1 MSASLLLLH
10 GVAVVTAH
18 FLQKLD
24 QAAARVAVVQDL
36 ANTIG
41 CKSEMEG
48 IFPSRPAQ
56 IERFDSPTDLQN
68 LEVHI
73 TRQVKCPN
81 TAVKAL
87 DLDVRQRGHVF
98 GIQGI
103 DGALEPVYG
112 NSL

>member
-24 QAAARVAVVQDL
+24 HAAARVAVVQDL

-41 CKSEMEG
+41 CKRDIEG
-48 IFPSRPAQ
+48 IFPARPSQ
-56 IERFDSPTDLQN
+56 IERFDSAPDLQD

-73 TRQVKCPN
+73 ARQVKRPN
-81 TAVKAL
+81 AAIKAF
-87 DLDVRQRGHVF
+87 DLDVRQR
-98 GIQGI
+98 
-103 DGALEPVYG
+103 
-112 NSL
+112 

>member
-1 MSASLLLLH
+1 MNAASLLLH

-48 IFPSRPAQ
+48 IFPACPAQ
-56 IERFDSPTDLQN
+56 IERFDSATDLQN

-81 TAVKAL
+81 AAIKAF

-98 GIQGI
+98 DIQGI

-112 NSL
+112 NAL

>member
-1 MSASLLLLH
+1 MLH

-24 QAAARVAVVQDL
+24 HAAARVAVVQDL

-41 CKSEMEG
+41 CKRNIEG
-48 IFPSRPAQ
+48 IFPACAAQ
-56 IERFDSPTDLQN
+56 IECIDSTLDIQD

-73 TRQVKCPN
+73 ARQVKRPN
-81 TAVKAL
+81 AAIKAF

-112 NSL
+112 NAL